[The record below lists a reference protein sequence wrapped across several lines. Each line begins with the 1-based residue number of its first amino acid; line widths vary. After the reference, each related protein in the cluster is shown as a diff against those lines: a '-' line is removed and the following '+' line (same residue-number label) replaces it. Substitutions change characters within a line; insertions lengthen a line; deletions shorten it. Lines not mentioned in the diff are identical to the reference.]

1 MTQFSYTAIDKEG
14 KNRQGTIEAVN
25 QDIAIAALQRRDLV
39 ISSIDPVA
47 SGSFLERQFASL
59 QHVKNEDIVMISRQI
74 TTLFQ
79 AQVSAL
85 RAFRL
90 LATEARTPAI
100 AEKLNAVANDIQ
112 AGSSISDALSKRP
125 EMFSGFY
132 VNMVRAGE
140 ESGKL
145 DETFSFL
152 ANYLDRSYEVTQRV
166 RNALIYP
173 AFVIITFVVVM
184 VLMMTLVIPKL
195 ATILGDVGQNIP
207 IYTRVVI
214 GASEFLTQYIV
225 FILIATAIGI
235 LALVRYLQ
243 TERGQQQAAI
253 ILLDTPYVGELYRK
267 MYMSRVADN
276 LSTML
281 QSGIQMVRALEISS
295 TVVGSP
301 RYAQIMLAVSE
312 RVKSGMPPSEALHEY
327 PEIPGIMVAMMKI
340 GEETGNLGS
349 VLETMAKFYRREVD
363 NAVDTLVGLIEPLM
377 IVGLAVGVGFLLASV
392 LIPIYNIAGSF

>member
-1 MTQFSYTAIDKEG
+1 
-14 KNRQGTIEAVN
+14 
-25 QDIAIAALQRRDLV
+25 
-39 ISSIDPVA
+39 
-47 SGSFLERQFASL
+47 
-59 QHVKNEDIVMISRQI
+59 
-74 TTLFQ
+74 
-79 AQVSAL
+79 
-85 RAFRL
+85 
-90 LATEARTPAI
+90 
-100 AEKLNAVANDIQ
+100 
-112 AGSSISDALSKRP
+112 
-125 EMFSGFY
+125 